1 MSRVIT
7 VEVEK
12 CLACKTC
19 EVQCA
24 VAHSVAREL
33 LEASQESPRPQP
45 RVAVMGVSGM
55 AIPLQCRQCEDA
67 PCVAVCPAGGL
78 RKPEGGG
85 PVSTNSEVCIGCK
98 QCMLVC
104 PFGVITLGSEGH
116 AIIKC
121 DLCLER
127 LEQGEQPA
135 CVAGCPTHALKLT
148 EVEEVTAE
156 RRRAAATEIAT
167 ALDRNRATLKA
178 AMRFL
183 DTES

>member
-1 MSRVIT
+1 
-7 VEVEK
+7 
-12 CLACKTC
+12 
-19 EVQCA
+19 
-24 VAHSVAREL
+24 
-33 LEASQESPRPQP
+33 
-45 RVAVMGVSGM
+45 
-55 AIPLQCRQCEDA
+55 
-67 PCVAVCPAGGL
+67 
-78 RKPEGGG
+78 
-85 PVSTNSEVCIGCK
+85 
-98 QCMLVC
+98 MLVC